1 MYHSELVVRVENG
14 RQAVSHVTV
23 CHLLRFTRSHAM
35 IEAMD
40 PPTQYTLFSPS
51 HLFTG
56 AGLRHVRMLPF
67 YLSAGLLLLGCA
79 TEASKIRD
87 LAERGNALAQY
98 KLGEILLDGSGE
110 EPNVEEGLLWYRK
123 AAEGGNA
130 DAQAKLGRLYVAGDV
145 VQRNYVTAAHWYRQ
159 AAGQGHSDAQAEFGD
174 LYYLGY
180 GVPQDYG
187 EALKLLQAA
196 AVQRNV
202 RAQFRLAEMYAEG
215 RGVPRDLVLGHV
227 WANLAAA
234 QGDRQA
240 LVLRDV
246 LSAKMT
252 NEQLVDA
259 QRQAREWG
267 ETRQAKQP

>member
-1 MYHSELVVRVENG
+1 V
-14 RQAVSHVTV
+14 
-23 CHLLRFTRSHAM
+23 
-35 IEAMD
+35 
-40 PPTQYTLFSPS
+40 
-51 HLFTG
+51 
-56 AGLRHVRMLPF
+56 RHVRILPF
-67 YLSAGLLLLGCA
+67 FLSASLLLLFGCA
-79 TEASKIRD
+79 SEASKTRD
-87 LAERGNALAQY
+87 LAEHGDSLAQY
-98 KLGEILLDGSGE
+98 HLGGILLEGNGVE
-110 EPNVEEGLLWYRK
+110 QNVEEGLLWYTK
-123 AAEGGNA
+123 AAEAGNA
-130 DAQAKLGRLYVAGDV
+130 AAQAKLGHFYVAGDI
-145 VQRNYVTAAHWYRQ
+145 VQRNYVTAAYWYRQ
-159 AAGQGHSDAQAEFGD
+159 AAAQGHSDAQAEYGD

-215 RGVPRDLVLGHV
+215 RGTPRDLVLGHV

-246 LSAKMT
+246 LASKMT
-252 NEQLVDA
+252 TEQLVDA